1 MVNPL
6 DLTGK
11 NVLVTG
17 ASSGIGRATA
27 VLLSQLGATVVLNG
41 RDESRLASALA
52 DLAPGNHLIAP
63 YALDQLEGIPAWML
77 GLADHMGK
85 LHGLVH
91 CAGISETVP
100 VRFMT
105 VQQAEDLMRVN
116 WLAALEL
123 ARGFRQKRVFA
134 GSEGRIV
141 LISSVLANAGRP
153 GMSAYASSKGAI
165 QSLARTLA
173 VELAPEGI
181 TVNAVAPG
189 LVRTEM
195 KAGLGRQ
202 LTEAQIQ
209 GFAEQHPLD
218 IGSPLDVAYAVAYL
232 LAVTGRWVTGTVL
245 TVDGGYSAQ

>member
-1 MVNPL
+1 
-6 DLTGK
+6 
-11 NVLVTG
+11 
-17 ASSGIGRATA
+17 
-27 VLLSQLGATVVLNG
+27 
-41 RDESRLASALA
+41 
-52 DLAPGNHLIAP
+52 
-63 YALDQLEGIPAWML
+63 ML
-77 GLADHMGK
+77 GLADRVGK
-85 LHGLVH
+85 LQGLVH

-105 VQQAEDLMRVN
+105 VQQAEGLMRVN

-209 GFAEQHPLD
+209 GFAEQHPLG

>member
-1 MVNPL
+1 MNNPL
-6 DLTGK
+6 DLTGRT
-11 NVLVTG
+11 VLVTG

-41 RDESRLASALA
+41 RDEAHLASTLA
-52 DLAPGNHLIAP
+52 ELLPGNHLIAP
-63 YALDQLEGIPAWML
+63 YALDQLEGVPSWML
-77 GLADHMGK
+77 GLVNRVGR
-85 LHGLVH
+85 LHGVVH
-91 CAGISETVP
+91 CAGILETVP
-100 VRFMT
+100 LRFMT
-105 VQQAEDLMRVN
+105 VQQAENIMRVN

-123 ARGFRQKRVFA
+123 AKGFRQKRVYA

-165 QSLARTLA
+165 QALARSLA

-189 LVRTEM
+189 LVHTEM
-195 KAGLGRQ
+195 KVGLGRQ

-209 GFAEQHPLD
+209 KFADQHPLGA
-218 IGSPLDVAYAVAYL
+218 GSPQDVAYAVAYL

-245 TVDGGYSAQ
+245 TVDGGFLAL